1 MINTRAPDGANKH
14 RTFFYNR
21 FRKQISMT
29 KKQNIFLS
37 SLSKIFLSFYNGFDS
52 IHRSDNRTK
61 QVELQLRPISHF
73 KKSLLRKKFYPP
85 MPNGAM
91 QYNIFFIYNK
101 KRLI

>member
-1 MINTRAPDGANKH
+1 MPNFVPLKMFQVDN
-14 RTFFYNR
+14 
-21 FRKQISMT
+21 S
-29 KKQNIFLS
+29 
-37 SLSKIFLSFYNGFDS
+37 FDS